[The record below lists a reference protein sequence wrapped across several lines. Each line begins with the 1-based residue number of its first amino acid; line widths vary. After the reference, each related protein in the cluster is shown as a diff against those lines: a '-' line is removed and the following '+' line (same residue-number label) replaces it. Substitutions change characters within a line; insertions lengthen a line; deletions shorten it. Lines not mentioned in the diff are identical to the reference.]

1 MKKKFLLL
9 MFVFMVFLSVGNVNA
24 EEDWKKH
31 IPLVKNVTYTSQDDS
46 VKIDIQEKYYID
58 EVFELFA
65 ETLATPGYIVTD
77 MATDQFLLK
86 VTSDDITS
94 DKEIELTFEFDEQ
107 YEGRPVYMIQLVEA
121 DGSDIDVDL
130 RDLTDFDYVKDGKIT
145 VKATL
150 KELASIALYTRAI
163 TPDGTYIRD
172 HYKINNPDYPQY
184 IFSGKFSFT
193 AKSAENNLKGQFS
206 PENPYIKDYIKE
218 AYPDTTD
225 YKNFIWGYYKIEN
238 RISGI
243 DFNENVED
251 LTMTFDVGNEYNGK
265 DIYAIYFGREKANS
279 YKGVKITKKLKAEN
293 GKVTLNAELYEKSE
307 IVLFTKLATEEETE
321 ESKPTTTEKT
331 IVKNVTYTTSDPE
344 LVIEGEELET
354 SQYLNEMYS
363 KVYTEKNKGNLLGL
377 YDFEVV
383 SGEIKNNVTLT
394 FNVGTKNNGK
404 TARIV
409 HRKDN
414 GTYETFKKIVKKGK
428 VSISVNSLSP
438 FVVYIDN
445 TTNPP
450 TSSMNVFGYSMV
462 SLISLLTIIYLT
474 NRKRRE
480 E

>member
-9 MFVFMVFLSVGNVNA
+9 MFVFMVFLSIGKVDAA
-24 EEDWKKH
+24 EKH
-31 IPLVKNVTYTSQDDS
+31 IPFVKNVTYTSQDDS
-46 VKIDIQEKYYID
+46 VKIDIQEKYSLD
-58 EVFELFA
+58 AVNEVF
-65 ETLATPGYIVTD
+65 ATTIYTPDSYSTD

-107 YEGRPVYMIQLVEA
+107 YEGRPVDVIQIVED
-121 DGSDIDVDL
+121 DGSNYSFSSGVRVKSLYYNYI
-130 RDLTDFDYVKDGKIT
+130 KDGKVT

-150 KELASIALYTRAI
+150 KELSSITLYTRAI
-163 TPDGTYIRD
+163 NLDGTYIRD
-172 HYKINNPDYPQY
+172 EYNSRYPNNPQY
-184 IFSGKFSFT
+184 IFSGKFNFT
-193 AKSAENNLKGQFS
+193 AKSTDNNLRGYFD
-206 PENPYIKDYIKE
+206 PEIPDLMDDIKE
-218 AYPDTTD
+218 AYPDATD

-238 RISGI
+238 RNSSGELYGNI
-243 DFNENVED
+243 ED
-251 LTMTFDVGNEYNGK
+251 LTVTIDVGNEYNGK
-265 DIYAIYFGREKANS
+265 DINAIYYENASTDRK
-279 YKGVKITKKLKAEN
+279 VTKKLKAEN
-293 GKVTLNAELYEKSE
+293 GKVTLNIKMYENTG
-307 IVLFTKLATEEETE
+307 IILFAKLATEEETE

-414 GTYETFKKIVKKGK
+414 GTYETFKKTVKKGK